1 MWPLLLT
8 KKSKKSQS
16 TQTKG
21 GKEERKE
28 VLRGDK
34 LRHAINKCYSIFSTA
49 GWTGGGLEQA
59 WLLHPVPQ
67 RYGRAKFDKVKSHL
81 PENSAEQSPCRTE
94 MNFSSASFDFS
105 PKIKSSELWHRMR
118 SVWDHSFFPFFFLS
132 FLSFLISCLFF
143 LPSSYPLYFLFIL
156 LSILSFYFIPS
167 ISLSIMQTFFLP
179 FLSSLLPRLS
189 VLSISLSSYSSSFPC
204 FCLSFLFS
212 TLPHLFICFSF
223 PPFLLF
229 HSFGISQWNLLSL
242 SPCLHFISLF
252 WSHRSEVNHLQTNS
266 ISQSQ
271 ISRCCCQNSSASNKT
286 HTQDETDLNQQ
297 KIYVHSCKSVNQ
309 VADKASPHLINAV
322 YWTEIHFFQLWL
334 HFSRFLLAILGTSF
348 EQLTVK
354 VCLWIQVQQF
364 VIEKHPLNCLLCMF
378 ETRIHSMIINHLFAG
393 VKRIEKIREMQ
404 KVHVGLV
411 YAFVC
416 MS

>member
-1 MWPLLLT
+1 MLLT
-8 KKSKKSQS
+8 SAIVYFQLQDGLVEAWSRPGCCILS
-16 TQTKG
+16 LRDTAALNLTKW
-21 GKEERKE
+21 K
-28 VLRGDK
+28 
-34 LRHAINKCYSIFSTA
+34 AICQRTLQNR
-49 GWTGGGLEQA
+49 
-59 WLLHPVPQ
+59 VP
-67 RYGRAKFDKVKSHL
+67 
-81 PENSAEQSPCRTE
+81 AEQKWI
-94 MNFSSASFDFS
+94 SAPLHLTFPPKLKAVSCDTGWEVSEIILSFPF
-105 PKIKSSELWHRMR
+105 
-118 SVWDHSFFPFFFLS
+118 SFFQFPYFLS
-132 FLSFLISCLFF
+132 VLPSFLL
-143 LPSSYPLYFLFIL
+143 SSL

-179 FLSSLLPRLS
+179 FLSSLLPRFS